1 MPGSNTKTEES
12 RFWKNKRGGEY
23 LDMRE
28 REEQTDGEN
37 CIMISFTICYHRQI
51 SLVTA
56 CTCIAS
62 VGMDTRY
69 DLDNTGF

>member
-1 MPGSNTKTEES
+1 
-12 RFWKNKRGGEY
+12 
-23 LDMRE
+23 MRE